1 MIGDGGRRWWLQIGE
16 MESEKEDGGWSGSSK
31 GDRVHFVSKENK
43 RKKNEGILG
52 QKIKDTGPMDVC
64 IKRGLRPSKKNV
76 DISVKNAA

>member
-1 MIGDGGRRWWLQIGE
+1 M
-16 MESEKEDGGWSGSSK
+16 
-31 GDRVHFVSKENK
+31 SKENK

>member
-1 MIGDGGRRWWLQIGE
+1 

-52 QKIKDTGPMDVC
+52 QKIKDTGPMAVC
-64 IKRGLRPSKKNV
+64 IKRGLRPSKKKTR
-76 DISVKNAA
+76 IYL